1 MSQLARLVLAAV
13 LEMGLMGETLHFPLS
28 LPLVAAFLVPQT
40 LPKKL
45 ATLAALVVVVVVI
58 ARPGRGM
65 LAALEQQG
73 KALRVVAVLIALRQP
88 VKAAAAAAELEVL
101 VQTLL
106 PRLAAMAEQ
115 ARLLLSLAAQRI
127 TLAAA
132 AVVQRP
138 LQALQD

>member
-13 LEMGLMGETLHFPLS
+13 LDKGQMVETLPFSLS

-58 ARPGRGM
+58 ERPGRGM

-73 KALRVVAVLIALRQP
+73 KALRVVAVLIALRQTL
-88 VKAAAAAAELEVL
+88 KAAEAAAELEVL
-101 VQTLL
+101 VQTLF
-106 PRLAAMAEQ
+106 P
-115 ARLLLSLAAQRI
+115 
-127 TLAAA
+127 
-132 AVVQRP
+132 
-138 LQALQD
+138 